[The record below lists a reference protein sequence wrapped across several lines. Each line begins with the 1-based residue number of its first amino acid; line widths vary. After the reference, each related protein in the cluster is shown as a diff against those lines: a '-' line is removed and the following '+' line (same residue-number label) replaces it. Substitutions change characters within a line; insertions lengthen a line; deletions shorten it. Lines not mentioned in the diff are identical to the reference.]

1 MNSKSFDVP
10 YPIGTYLT
18 KNENGV
24 EHLDQVE
31 KYVLSNEGLF
41 VILMLDVKTDPRLS
55 VEISIDDLLEKWEE
69 DKNIHFSHDIGTK
82 IIIGLPGDVSFHFSH
97 DVGTK
102 ITLDDKT
109 KKKVRTKD

>member
-18 KNENGV
+18 RNENGV

-41 VILMLDVKTDPRLS
+41 VILMLDVKTNPRLS
-55 VEISIDDLLEKWEE
+55 VEISINDLLEKWEE
-69 DKNIHFSHDIGTK
+69 DKNNIHFSGDIGTK
-82 IIIGLPGDVSFHFSH
+82 IMIGLPEDIDFHFSG
-97 DVGTK
+97 DTGTR
-102 ITLDDKT
+102 IASGET
-109 KKKVRTKD
+109 KKRIRN

>member
-18 KNENGV
+18 RNENGV

-41 VILMLDVKTDPRLS
+41 VILMLDAKTDPRLS
-55 VEISIDDLLEKWEE
+55 VEISINDLLKKWEE
-69 DKNIHFSHDIGTK
+69 DKNNIYFSGNIGTK
-82 IIIGLPGDVSFHFSH
+82 IMIGLPEDIDFHFSS
-97 DVGTK
+97 DIGTRITLEGTK
-102 ITLDDKT
+102 IRARKID
-109 KKKVRTKD
+109 

>member
-18 KNENGV
+18 RNEKGV

-41 VILMLDVKTDPRLS
+41 VILMLDVKTNPRLS
-55 VEISIDDLLEKWEE
+55 VEISINDLLEKWEE
-69 DKNIHFSHDIGTK
+69 DKNNIHFSGDIGTK
-82 IIIGLPGDVSFHFSH
+82 IMIGLPEDIDFHFSG
-97 DVGTK
+97 DTGTR
-102 ITLDDKT
+102 IASGET
-109 KKKVRTKD
+109 KKRIRN

>member
-18 KNENGV
+18 RNENGV
-24 EHLDQVE
+24 EHFDQVE

-55 VEISIDDLLEKWEE
+55 VEISINDLLEKWEE
-69 DKNIHFSHDIGTK
+69 DKNNIHFSGDIGTK
-82 IIIGLPGDVSFHFSH
+82 IMIGLPEDIDFHFSG
-97 DVGTK
+97 DTGTR
-102 ITLDDKT
+102 IAAGET
-109 KKKVRTKD
+109 KKRIRN

>member
-18 KNENGV
+18 RNENGV

-41 VILMLDVKTDPRLS
+41 VILMLDVKTNPRLS
-55 VEISIDDLLEKWEE
+55 VEISINDLLEKWEE
-69 DKNIHFSHDIGTK
+69 DKNNIHFSGDIGTK
-82 IIIGLPGDVSFHFSH
+82 IMIGLPEDIDFHFSG
-97 DVGTK
+97 DIGTRITLEGTK
-102 ITLDDKT
+102 KRARKID
-109 KKKVRTKD
+109 